1 MDVPMR
7 QARRR
12 SREAGGSMS
21 PSTQSVRND
30 ASSTIPQPT
39 SRLAASRNANTQP
52 TYDFLSGGG
61 GASPPQARKMQQSF
75 RQSQAIPVKP
85 DFENENL
92 RTQIKSLQ
100 YEVNSLKSERDFE
113 KLRHEQELQDVQARA
128 DTDFK
133 KAQAS
138 ESSKNTSSHKYE
150 AMVRQL
156 QETQNQATNQS
167 HALEKKV
174 RSLQEQN
181 QSLREDVDEGQN
193 ALSSLDRQY
202 KHQLQDIES
211 KHSTLQKTLS
221 DLRADLDLKSGA
233 LQNTQDRLA
242 KKEAEAGHLE
252 SENLRLKA
260 QAGDSDTLAVIKRE
274 LSEQVTHIRR
284 LETTNREKSTE
295 LKHYK
300 RMHRAVEIVEEE
312 KRVLERKIGLM
323 DDLRK
328 ELHEARVRRQVLE
341 DERQS
346 WTSYLQSQTDNEEI
360 GFDSPEA
367 VARALMQERLE
378 TASLVEKLGRV
389 QPELS
394 EKDEIIRSLEEE
406 RDKIQAE
413 MEKLRSSGAGAGA
426 GDPRVKARLER
437 QRALAVKEV
446 EYLREQLRTFDS
458 EEQTCTDNQFDA
470 QKTKRIQD
478 LEGLVDQYRQELQAV
493 NESLSKL
500 ELQSASQLH
509 HQNQQ
514 QQQQQ
519 QSQRP
524 SMSPRKR
531 PREDEE
537 SDDTLGSLSR
547 KNRSLQNTLST
558 LQTANATLTA
568 DLAAAK
574 STLHSLQ
581 TDSRTRI
588 LTLRNNPT
596 DTHLSMRQAEIDGLR
611 AENSALLAR
620 FVPSASTT
628 ALPSPPT
635 APVELVPVHSLNNA
649 RAEVHALEAKLAE
662 REKRMLRLKQ
672 IWSLKSLEFREAVAS
687 LLGWRM
693 DFLPNGR
700 FRLT

>member
-1 MDVPMR
+1 M
-7 QARRR
+7 
-12 SREAGGSMS
+12 
-21 PSTQSVRND
+21 
-30 ASSTIPQPT
+30 
-39 SRLAASRNANTQP
+39 
-52 TYDFLSGGG
+52 
-61 GASPPQARKMQQSF
+61 
-75 RQSQAIPVKP
+75 VK
-85 DFENENL
+85 
-92 RTQIKSLQ
+92 
-100 YEVNSLKSERDFE
+100 
-113 KLRHEQELQDVQARA
+113 
-128 DTDFK
+128 
-133 KAQAS
+133 
-138 ESSKNTSSHKYE
+138 
-150 AMVRQL
+150 QL

-167 HALEKKV
+167 HSLAKKV
-174 RSLQEQN
+174 RNLQEQN

-202 KHQLQDIES
+202 KHQLQEIES
-211 KHSTLQKTLS
+211 KHTTLQKTLS

-260 QAGDSDTLAVIKRE
+260 QAGDSDTLTVIKRE

-284 LETTNREKSTE
+284 LETTNREQSTE

-406 RDKIQAE
+406 RNKIQAE
-413 MEKLRSSGAGAGA
+413 MEKLRSSGAGGA

-458 EEQTCTDNQFDA
+458 EEQTYTDNQFDA

-478 LEGLVDQYRQELQAV
+478 LEGLVDQYRQELQTV
-493 NESLSKL
+493 SDSLSKL
-500 ELQSASQLH
+500 EIQSALQKH
-509 HQNQQ
+509 HQNQNHQ
-514 QQQQQ
+514 QQQQAQ
-519 QSQRP
+519 QQP
-524 SMSPRKR
+524 SMSSSPRKR
-531 PREDEE
+531 PRGEDSEN
-537 SDDTLGSLSR
+537 DDDNNTLGSLSR
-547 KNRSLQNTLST
+547 KNHSLQTTLST
-558 LQTANATLTA
+558 LQTANATLAA
-568 DLAAAK
+568 DLAATK
-574 STLHSLQ
+574 TTLQ
-581 TDSRTRI
+581 TLQTSSRTRI
-588 LTLRNNPT
+588 LHLRTNPT
-596 DTHLSMRQAEIDGLR
+596 STHLSMRQAEIDGLR
-611 AENSALLAR
+611 AENAALLAR
-620 FVPSASTT
+620 FVPSASP
-628 ALPSPPT
+628 LPSPSPPT

-649 RAEVHALEAKLAE
+649 RAEVRALEAKLAE

-700 FRLT
+700 FRLTSLFRLGGRGQGDGEGGEGDGEEGEETGLVFDGETGTMKIAGGPGSVFGREVRPLIRFWVEERKEIPGVFFPPFSLLPFSSRVADTIHTGFLSACTLQFYDESTRAARALA